1 MTPAMGV
8 RRESAAQ
15 RGLALLAVLGVS
27 VILSLMAWTFLQAMR
42 VEISIAKGNDAQVR
56 AIEAAKSGV
65 DYAVAQLANDNTGF
79 DGAND
84 LWRDNPGLFQNHRIL
99 DGDQAVAEFTC
110 FYPNPNEN
118 ATTNF
123 GCWDENGKV
132 NINYLPKEVLQKL
145 PRMSEDL
152 ADALL
157 DWMDSDDKA
166 RAKGAEDD
174 YYQQL
179 NPPYACKNQPIE
191 TIEELLYVKGFDWVV
206 LYGEDTNFN
215 GTLDA
220 NENDGDA
227 NFPPDNQDG
236 VLDYGLAH
244 FVTIYSYDPNTTGT
258 GAKRVNVNKASD
270 AELKSTVGKQVSTA
284 QMDELLK
291 RRKTSPL
298 MSVGDL
304 LDIKGWT
311 EEAARKVMDL
321 ITVHDND
328 YVPGVI
334 NINTAP
340 REVLK
345 ALPDI
350 DEDTANKMIEFRTT
364 TEENLSDIG
373 WVLRVIGKNK
383 FKRIAN
389 FISVRSNQFMIQSVG
404 RVPGSPVFARLKVV
418 VDRASKPWKILYWKD
433 ISDLGVPY
441 VEDAP
446 DSQR

>member
-1 MTPAMGV
+1 M
-8 RRESAAQ
+8 
-15 RGLALLAVLGVS
+15 
-27 VILSLMAWTFLQAMR
+27 ILSLMAWTFLQAMR
-42 VEISIAKGNDAQVR
+42 VEVSIAKGNDAQIR
-56 AIEAAKSGV
+56 ALEAAKSGV

-84 LWRDNPGLFQNHRIL
+84 VWRDNAGLFQSHPMT
-99 DGDQAVAEFTC
+99 DGDLTMAEFTC
-110 FYPNPNEN
+110 FYPNPNESG
-118 ATTNF
+118 TTNY

-132 NINYLPKEVLQKL
+132 NINYLPKDVLQKL
-145 PRMSEDL
+145 PRMNEDL
-152 ADALL
+152 AEALL
-157 DWMDSDDKA
+157 DWMDADDKP

-179 NPPYACKNQPIE
+179 DPPYACKNQPIE
-191 TIEELLYVKGFDWVV
+191 TIEEMLFVKGFDWVV

-215 GTLDA
+215 GTLDSA
-220 NENDGDA
+220 ENDGDVS
-227 NFPPDNQDG
+227 FPPDNQDG

-244 FVTIYSYDPNTTGT
+244 FVTVYSYDPNTTGT
-258 GAKRVNVNKASD
+258 GAKRTNVNSAPDS
-270 AELKSTVGKQVSTA
+270 ELKSAVGKLVTSA

-291 RRKTSPL
+291 RRKTAPL
-298 MSVGDL
+298 TSVGDL

-321 ITVHDND
+321 LTVHDNE

-350 DEDTANKMIEFRTT
+350 DEATANKMIEFRTT

-389 FISVRSNQFMIQSVG
+389 FISVRSSQFMIQSVG
-404 RVPGSPVFARLKVV
+404 RIPGSPVFTRLKVV
-418 VDRASKPWKILYWKD
+418 VDRASKPWKVLYWKD

-441 VEDAP
+441 VEAAP
-446 DSQR
+446 DTER